1 MYVNERFIRFT
12 KLVLDIMFFGGIVVF
27 VNLPFILK
35 FLGKYYSSV
44 ITEYILLMLI
54 VFGISG
60 VFGLIIISQ
69 LRQMM
74 KTVVEKSCFVK
85 ENVKSLNIMTVSSFC
100 IFIMF
105 IIKILIMPTPATGI
119 IVLVFFIA
127 ALFSKV
133 LEYVFAEAIRHKE
146 ENDLTI

>member
-1 MYVNERFIRFT
+1 MNSKLIRFT
-12 KLVLDIMFFGGIVVF
+12 KVILDIMFFGGIAALIT
-27 VNLPFILK
+27 LPFSLK
-35 FLGKYYSSV
+35 ILGKYYSAA
-44 ITEYILLMLI
+44 ILENFFFMLI
-54 VFGISG
+54 SLAICGVFGI
-60 VFGLIIISQ
+60 LIIVE
-69 LRQMM
+69 LCRMM
-74 KTVVEKSCFVK
+74 RTVMEENCFVYG
-85 ENVKSLNIMTVSSFC
+85 NVRSLNIMTVSSFC

-133 LEYVFAEAIRHKE
+133 LAYVFAEAIRHKE

>member
-1 MYVNERFIRFT
+1 MSERTVGTVVRGIRGPIIREGDD
-12 KLVLDIMFFGGIVVF
+12 LAQIVVDSVLAASKAENF
-27 VNLPFILK
+27 EFHDRDVIAVTEAVVGRAQGNYCTIDDIATDIKEK
-35 FLGKYYSSV
+35 FP
-44 ITEYILLMLI
+44 
-54 VFGISG
+54 SG

-119 IVLVFFIA
+119 IVLVFFI
-127 ALFSKV
+127 V
-133 LEYVFAEAIRHKE
+133 LP
-146 ENDLTI
+146 